1 MKKLFFLLSVVLF
14 TFASCEGP
22 PGRDGLDGRDGAG
35 TYWFVKTYTI
45 QSNQWTLINGEDQL
59 NSYFRAQISIPKL
72 DRELYERGNV
82 QCYMFQNINNT
93 EVQTP
98 LPFTIPLGEKGTG
111 GGELLW
117 TETVS
122 FDFYPG
128 TITFYVNYSD
138 FYTSNRPGTVTFRVV
153 LTY

>member
-22 PGRDGLDGRDGAG
+22 PGRDGLDGAE
-35 TYWFVKTYTI
+35 TYWFVQTYTI
-45 QSNQWTLINGEDQL
+45 QSNQWQLMNGEDQL
-59 NSYFRAQISIPKL
+59 NSFFQAKISIPEL
-72 DRELYERGNV
+72 DRELCARGNI
-82 QCYMFQNINNT
+82 QCYMFRNNT

-98 LPFTIPLGEKGTG
+98 LPFTIPYGDKGTG
-111 GGELLW
+111 GEELLW

-138 FYTSNRPGTVTFRVV
+138 FYTSNRPETVKFRVV